1 MEVETLGK
9 AVMGSGKSGRMP
21 FKKTRPLEEPIKK
34 AEMEEQRSGKRSEL
48 EMVM

>member
-9 AVMGSGKSGRMP
+9 AVMGSGKSGQMP
-21 FKKTRPLEEPIKK
+21 FKKTRPLEEPIKE